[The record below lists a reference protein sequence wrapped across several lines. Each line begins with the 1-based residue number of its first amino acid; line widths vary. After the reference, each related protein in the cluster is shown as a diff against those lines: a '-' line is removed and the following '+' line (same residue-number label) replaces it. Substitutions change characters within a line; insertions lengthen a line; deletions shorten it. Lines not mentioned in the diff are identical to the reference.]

1 MKLLM
6 IIVDESH
13 KEEVETFLHRSGVPG
28 YTELPHALGA
38 GATGPRLGSSAFPGT
53 SALIL
58 SILEDEMIPRLRD
71 GIREFCASCGER
83 AKMVV
88 LGVEEVLT

>member
-6 IIVDESH
+6 IIVDETH
-13 KEEVETFLHRSGVPG
+13 KEEVETFLRRSGVPG
-28 YTELPHALGA
+28 FTEIPHLLGS
-38 GATGPRLGSSAFPGT
+38 GATGPRLGSSAFPKT

-58 SILEDEMIPRLRD
+58 SILEDGMIPRLRD
-71 GIREFCASCGER
+71 SIREFCASCGEQ